1 MCFFL
6 LMTFTLI
13 LVFLVSQSHQEITWQ
28 HFTLKINVCLFV
40 TLNFITN
47 TFLLVLIK
55 KPVCAFQFCFLYT
68 SSHCSVSYKGS
79 LNTLNPESGGFSFPG
94 CVVQGV
100 CLMRI
105 LSHPNHWISGVGL
118 YLWRRWCRLLLVSQG
133 TESLLHVVAQ
143 KFTPVPH
150 SFDLTLFFSFIII
163 AEETDSYLI
172 ANQLKNNS
180 RYMQIV

>member
-1 MCFFL
+1 MCFFR

-13 LVFLVSQSHQEITWQ
+13 LAFLVSQSHQEITGQ

-47 TFLLVLIK
+47 TFLLILIK
-55 KPVCAFQFCFLYT
+55 NLVCAFQFCFLYM
-68 SSHCSVSYKGS
+68 SSHCTVSYKGP
-79 LNTLNPESGGFSFPG
+79 LNTLNPESGGYSSPG

-118 YLWRRWCRLLLVSQG
+118 YLWRRWCRLFLVSQG
-133 TESLLHVVAQ
+133 TVSLLHVVAQ

-150 SFDLTLFFSFIII
+150 SFDLTLSFFF
-163 AEETDSYLI
+163 Y
-172 ANQLKNNS
+172 NNCQGNRQLSNS
-180 RYMQIV
+180 QSTKK